1 MKDWLAVTQFFQ
13 NCCNSEG
20 QFVYR
25 ELSDMWKILNA
36 TAGFMLIRAV
46 DGGKVI
52 VRRIHADARTKMQV
66 EGPQRLEL
74 YLE

>member
-1 MKDWLAVTQFFQ
+1 MRL
-13 NCCNSEG
+13 
-20 QFVYR
+20 
-25 ELSDMWKILNA
+25 L
-36 TAGFMLIRAV
+36 GFMLIRAV
-46 DGGKVI
+46 DGGKAI